1 MIHPSPNTRVFLA
14 AGGTDMRKAINGLSI
29 MVEGVLE
36 LDPFLCG
43 ELRYVA

>member
-1 MIHPSPNTRVFLA
+1 MIFLPAHTRVFLA
-14 AGGTDMRKAINGLSI
+14 PGATDMRKSISGLSI
-29 MVEGVLE
+29 MVEGVLD